1 MNTQIKTSAVMQRA
15 RALVNTSVQ
24 DMVSGLSHY
33 CKREDLRVLA
43 MGLIIVKQRGE
54 RTKIIFLERKIKQ
67 LRKSIRESEERHE

>member
-54 RTKIIFLERKIKQ
+54 LTKTRILESKIKK
-67 LRKSIRESEERHE
+67 LRRELAS

>member
-43 MGLIIVKQRGE
+43 MGLIIVKRRGE
-54 RTKIIFLERKIKQ
+54 RTKTRILESKIKR
-67 LRKSIRESEERHE
+67 LRREFGL